1 MSPKPKQKQ
10 DHRCR
15 HTTADGR
22 RCRMPR
28 LNDDASLCLDHWQR
42 EQQLLHAG
50 SVDAETLAAE
60 LLGSFKDFKTT
71 TAVNHALGKLFALLA
86 KNRIPVRNAAVL
98 AYIGQL
104 LLHSLSGV
112 KNETMRSRGPDA
124 WQQIIR
130 RALQNESRRPATS
143 QLAKTI
149 PQAATPPEEETSVPS

>member
-10 DHRCR
+10 DHRCQ
-15 HTTADGR
+15 HITADGR

-28 LNDDASLCLDHWQR
+28 LNDDASLCLVHWQR

-50 SVDAETLAAE
+50 SVDAERVAAE
-60 LLGSFKDFKTT
+60 LLGSFENFKTT
-71 TAVNHALGKLFALLA
+71 TAVNHVLGKLFALLA

-104 LLHSLSGV
+104 LLHSLPAV
-112 KNETMRSRGPDA
+112 KNEIMRGYGPEA

-143 QLAKTI
+143 QLARTI
-149 PQAATPPEEETSVPS
+149 HQAPAPPEEESNVPS

>member
-1 MSPKPKQKQ
+1 M
-10 DHRCR
+10 
-15 HTTADGR
+15 
-22 RCRMPR
+22 
-28 LNDDASLCLDHWQR
+28 
-42 EQQLLHAG
+42 
-50 SVDAETLAAE
+50 
-60 LLGSFKDFKTT
+60 
-71 TAVNHALGKLFALLA
+71 GKLFALLA

-143 QLAKTI
+143 QLTKTI
-149 PQAATPPEEETSVPS
+149 PQTATPPEEESSVPS